1 MKEVETVAFVC
12 LHGSAKSLIAAEHM
26 DRLAK
31 VRGIA
36 LTATTS
42 GPEPDAEV
50 PANVIEGLFKRGID
64 VRHRIPARVTG
75 EALAQASHIVSFGCG
90 LQGLVGNERAVE
102 HWDDCPAVSDDFD
115 IAYAFITGRVEQ
127 LFDRLYADKAFPR
140 EASVVAAAAN
150 GP

>member
-50 PANVIEGLFKRGID
+50 PANVIEGLLKRGID

-115 IAYAFITGRVEQ
+115 IAFAFITGRVEQ
-127 LFDRLYADKAFPR
+127 LLDRLCGDLSARGLAW
-140 EASVVAAAAN
+140 A
-150 GP
+150 GG